1 MNEAFLHYCW
11 KYRLLKNELFTTDN
25 QQVTI
30 LRSGDVNHDAG
41 PDFFNAHL
49 KIGDTE
55 WAGTVE
61 IHLRSSDW
69 NLHKHSSDKRYNN
82 VILHVV
88 HEHDCEIEL
97 ENGHTVTTLEL
108 KDQLLEGVWEKYQTL
123 THPALSFTI
132 PCSGSIESIP
142 QFTIGTYLQRLAA
155 ERLEE
160 KSEAARRLLSES
172 GNSWETCCYWLMARC
187 FGGKVNALPFELL
200 AKSVDMRILAKIKD
214 SRFRIEALFFGQAG
228 MLEENFSDEYPKQL
242 KKEYEYL
249 RKIYNLK
256 PLDSYLWKFFRVRPQ
271 GFPTIRISQ
280 FSDFIFKSSSLFSK
294 LLSTSETKKL
304 LSFFE
309 VSTSEYWETH
319 YHFDKPV
326 HKKKNG
332 LSRDFASSI
341 LVNAWCPMLLLY
353 GNTTGQESHKE
364 NSLRILESLECEDNK
379 IIREWQKLGLAP
391 QNALHSQAL
400 IQLYNGYC
408 TKRRCL
414 ECQIG
419 FKIIKG

>member
-11 KYRLLKNELFTTDN
+11 KYRLLKSELFTVDN
-25 QQVTI
+25 RQVSI
-30 LRSGDVNHDAG
+30 IRNGDVNLDAG

-55 WAGTVE
+55 WVGTVE

-88 HEHDCEIEL
+88 YEHDCEIEL
-97 ENGHTVTTLEL
+97 ENGRKVATMEL
-108 KDQLLEGVWEKYQTL
+108 KDQLREGVWEKYQSL
-123 THPALSFTI
+123 IHPALSFSI
-132 PCSGSIESIP
+132 PCSGSIENIP
-142 QFTIGTYLQRLAA
+142 AFTIETYLQRLAA

-160 KSEAARRLLSES
+160 KSDTVSRLLSES
-172 GNSWETCCYWLMARC
+172 GNSWETCCYWAIARC

-228 MLEENFSDEYPKQL
+228 MLEDDFSDDYPKQL
-242 KKEYEYL
+242 RKEYEYL
-249 RKIYNLK
+249 RKIHNLK
-256 PLDSYLWKFFRVRPQ
+256 PLESYLWKFFRVRPQ
-271 GFPTIRISQ
+271 GFPTMRISQ
-280 FSDFIFKSSSLFSK
+280 FSDLIFKANALFSK
-294 LLSTSETKKL
+294 LLATTDTESL
-304 LSFFE
+304 LSFFD

-319 YHFDKPV
+319 YHFDKQV
-326 HKKKNG
+326 RKKKTG
-332 LSRDFASSI
+332 LGKDFAASI
-341 LVNAWCPMLLLY
+341 LINAWCPLLLLY
-353 GNTTGQESHKE
+353 GDSTGKEAYKE
-364 NSLRILESLECEDNK
+364 NSLKILEALGCEDNK
-379 IIREWQKLGLAP
+379 IIREWGNLGLAP

-408 TKRRCL
+408 AKKRCL
-414 ECQIG
+414 DCQIG